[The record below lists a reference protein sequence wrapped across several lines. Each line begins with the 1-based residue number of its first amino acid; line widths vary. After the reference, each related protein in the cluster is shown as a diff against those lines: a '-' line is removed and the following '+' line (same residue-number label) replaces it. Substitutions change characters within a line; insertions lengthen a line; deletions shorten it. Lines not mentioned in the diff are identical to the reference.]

1 MVVST
6 LESRVASLSLGG
18 CIGWQSRTDLVFPV
32 SPIAPSPAPDPSSLD
47 DTSHQGASDAV
58 GLKGSV
64 KEYTLPPLPTL
75 VERMMRNLPV
85 KGQRPLLQHISR
97 HPMTLADVE
106 ALVPALIGRHK
117 IMDQLIANIG
127 SFNARGLIPSS
138 DLEHM
143 LIHILAVG
151 DEQHYLY
158 ETTQA
163 RIELERLRYQ
173 HYERMQRQNRIKD
186 VKGFKKT
193 GRLGS
198 NVQHCESI
206 GDFSRSRLHSGPG
219 LTDRK
224 YPRVRLPRN
233 ETRQVS
239 KIPNLS
245 VSKMSMEVE
254 HDDLWTRTGS
264 TPGFQD
270 AKMGMSDKI
279 IVRLP
284 PKEPSFQ
291 AQTPP
296 KRRRRR
302 KQSKIP

>member
-18 CIGWQSRTDLVFPV
+18 CVGWQSRTDLVFPV
-32 SPIAPSPAPDPSSLD
+32 SPIAPSPASDPFSLD

-58 GLKGSV
+58 GLRASV
-64 KEYTLPPLPTL
+64 KEYTPPPLPTL
-75 VERMMRNLPV
+75 VEQMMRSLPV
-85 KGQRPLLQHISR
+85 KGQRPLLQHIAR

-117 IMDQLIANIG
+117 IMDQLVVNIG
-127 SFNARGLIPSS
+127 YFNARGLIPSS

-173 HYERMQRQNRIKD
+173 HYERIQRQNRIKNI
-186 VKGFKKT
+186 KGFKKT
-193 GRLGS
+193 GRIRS
-198 NVQHCESI
+198 DVQHCESI

-224 YPRVRLPRN
+224 YPRVRLPQN
-233 ETRQVS
+233 DTRQVS
-239 KIPNLS
+239 VIPNLS
-245 VSKMSMEVE
+245 FSKLNTEVE
-254 HDDLWTRTGS
+254 HDDVWKRTGS
-264 TPGFQD
+264 TPDVLCGR
-270 AKMGMSDKI
+270 KGRSDKI
-279 IVRLP
+279 VAKLP
-284 PKEPSFQ
+284 SKERSSQ
-291 AQTPP
+291 AQVPP
-296 KRRRRR
+296 TRRRQR
-302 KQSKIP
+302 KRSRIP